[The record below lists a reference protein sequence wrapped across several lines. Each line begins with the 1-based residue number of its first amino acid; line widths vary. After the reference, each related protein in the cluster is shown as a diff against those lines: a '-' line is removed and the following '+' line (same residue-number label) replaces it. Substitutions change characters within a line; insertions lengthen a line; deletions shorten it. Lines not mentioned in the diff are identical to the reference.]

1 MAEFDA
7 APSTGVQ
14 VENDLEKNNIK
25 KNNVEG
31 SSLSAHP
38 MSERVFADQERADF
52 IAEWEAVQTRFAP
65 DPQAAADAARHLVG
79 EVANRL
85 VSRIEEIH
93 EAAAGAPQEED
104 TDADTPEIADE
115 PETEAQLQE
124 ARDTLLRCR
133 EAFFR
138 LVAS

>member
-7 APSTGVQ
+7 APSTGAQSVQ
-14 VENDLEKNNIK
+14 VQE
-25 KNNVEG
+25 
-31 SSLSAHP
+31 SASAHP
-38 MSERVFADQERADF
+38 MSERVLDERERADF

-85 VSRIEEIH
+85 LRRVEEIH
-93 EAAAGAPQEED
+93 EAAVGAPPDE
-104 TDADTPEIADE
+104 DADTPEYVDE